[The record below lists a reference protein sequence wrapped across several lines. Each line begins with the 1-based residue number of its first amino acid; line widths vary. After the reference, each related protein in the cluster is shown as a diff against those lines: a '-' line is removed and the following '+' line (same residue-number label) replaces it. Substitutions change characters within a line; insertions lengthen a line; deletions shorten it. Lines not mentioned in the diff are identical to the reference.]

1 MIRASEFKNKEII
14 NLSTN
19 EKLGFLTDFEINS
32 QTGFVEA
39 FVVPD
44 KNKSFLMSK
53 KNGIRIP
60 WTNIKGIGDDIILV
74 DIKLEV

>member
-1 MIRASEFKNKEII
+1 
-14 NLSTN
+14 
-19 EKLGFLTDFEINS
+19 LTDFEINS